1 MRLIP
6 REEKFFDMFEKAA
19 QNVVKGTHALHDM
32 LVHYEQTQEKSKVIL
47 EIEHE
52 GDILTHEIIDA
63 LNKTFITPID
73 REDIHAL
80 ASSLDDILDYAE
92 GVADRF
98 DLYRMGKPSEEALK
112 LSQIIVD
119 SAEQIDK
126 AIKGL
131 RDLKHPRRVLD
142 RCIEINRLEN
152 DGDKLFRQALAKLF
166 ARENNA
172 MEAIKWKEIYEN
184 LELAI
189 DRCEDVA
196 NVIESV
202 IVKYA

>member
-19 QNVVKGTHALHDM
+19 QNVVKGTRALHDM

-112 LSQIIVD
+112 LAQIIVD
-119 SAEQIDK
+119 ASEQIDK
-126 AIKGL
+126 AIQGL

-166 ARENNA
+166 SRENNA

-202 IVKYA
+202 VVKYA